1 MDGRLFAIGLKSN
14 YVTLIKGIEDIRNL
28 LAKCPTVSRAIAT
41 DNLSNPE
48 TNEDQ

>member
-14 YVTLIKGIEDIRNL
+14 SVALIKGTDDIRHL

-41 DNLSNPE
+41 DNLSIPD

>member
-14 YVTLIKGIEDIRNL
+14 YVALIKSIDDIRNL

-48 TNEDQ
+48 TNEEQ